1 MAKKFS
7 IAQNA
12 TFKNTVDVP
21 RIGGESIKVGF
32 EFKYLTRKQ
41 LSELQ
46 DKWNDQAQIML
57 DKWRKEADDADKSG
71 ISHITEDEINHNIA
85 QLKDIV
91 VGWEFSE
98 EFNDENIRAL
108 VESSLAATDAV
119 IKGYHEAYTKA
130 KLGN

>member
-46 DKWNDQAQIML
+46 DKWNDQAQTML
-57 DKWRKEADDADKSG
+57 DKWRKEADDTDKSG
-71 ISHITEDEINHNIA
+71 ISHITEDEIVHNIN

-91 VGWEFSE
+91 IGWEFSE
-98 EFNDENIRAL
+98 DFNDENIRAL